1 MQMNTKLNLRK
12 VLLVLS
18 FIGALGQLNAQIA
31 IGTNTPDA
39 SAKFQ
44 IDATD
49 KGFLPP
55 RVALT
60 SLTDNTTIASPA
72 TGLMVYCTGAAGLAE
87 GFYYWNASSWTKMS
101 QVSNVLDMGYV
112 VGWPSN
118 TAPPGYLLPLSG
130 GTYNWADY
138 PEFQSFNATYAS
150 QFISS
155 SNATTFTLKN
165 INSSGRFLRGSST
178 AGVDQAAT
186 TAMPVSPFITG
197 SAGSHDHWVDPPLT
211 WTSSN
216 GNHTHGHNATGGQW
230 NPGLA
235 FNDGNFTTGGYDYTW
250 GELNEVYTTALNIHW
265 AGDHAHSLDVPG
277 FSSSIN
283 GAHTHTITGG
293 DAETRP
299 INTSVI
305 WVLKVKPTST
315 SGNLTI
321 NNTYT
326 GSASASNGITNSSN
340 NIKLGGTLTE
350 ATTINKNGN
359 NLNLS
364 GTGNVVISGDVT
376 ATGTI
381 RSAAVGQVLNMAM
394 LPPNA
399 TGTVLVNSTS
409 FTNVAQVTY
418 TPVSSNSFILIEYAT
433 AYEISGINTDSFQS
447 EINVAGTQITYGFQ
461 QYSGT
466 AGGGGR
472 SGSLFPLMGRYTNSS
487 TSTITINVNA
497 RRISSD
503 DNFSVYRDGSSWF
516 KITEIAR

>member
-1 MQMNTKLNLRK
+1 
-12 VLLVLS
+12 
-18 FIGALGQLNAQIA
+18 
-31 IGTNTPDA
+31 
-39 SAKFQ
+39 
-44 IDATD
+44 
-49 KGFLPP
+49 
-55 RVALT
+55 
-60 SLTDNTTIASPA
+60 
-72 TGLMVYCTGAAGLAE
+72 
-87 GFYYWNASSWTKMS
+87 
-101 QVSNVLDMGYV
+101 
-112 VGWPSN
+112 
-118 TAPPGYLLPLSG
+118 
-130 GTYNWADY
+130 
-138 PEFQSFNATYAS
+138 
-150 QFISS
+150 
-155 SNATTFTLKN
+155 
-165 INSSGRFLRGSST
+165 
-178 AGVDQAAT
+178 
-186 TAMPVSPFITG
+186 
-197 SAGSHDHWVDPPLT
+197 
-211 WTSSN
+211 
-216 GNHTHGHNATGGQW
+216 
-230 NPGLA
+230 
-235 FNDGNFTTGGYDYTW
+235 
-250 GELNEVYTTALNIHW
+250 
-265 AGDHAHSLDVPG
+265 
-277 FSSSIN
+277 
-283 GAHTHTITGG
+283 
-293 DAETRP
+293 
-299 INTSVI
+299 
-305 WVLKVKPTST
+305 VLKVKPTST

-381 RSAAVGQVLNMAM
+381 RSAAAGQVLNMAM